1 MTVAREAFILPLLL
15 LSVALLGGLR
25 VGDRVELLPPSLF
38 SLVLAMV
45 LSGALVRSGALAPGR
60 LMHATRTALANLNG
74 LAVLAALL
82 AASAQA
88 LALVT
93 PDWGLPRIGASIFL
107 LVLLLNTH
115 AASPDRQRLLRSML
129 VIFGAAFVLK
139 FVVLAALSDPVQGRL
154 GRALQVL
161 LEGVTLGSLTQPVH
175 RPVTGYVAF
184 LTLTL
189 YLVGLALLPHTG
201 LRREPP
207 GSLEAQDTSH
217 LPGTT
222 YVPGTRHLPGTRHHL
237 RTRHEAPG
245 TRHGR

>member
-1 MTVAREAFILPLLL
+1 MTVAREAFTLPLLL
-15 LSVALLGGLR
+15 LTVALLGGLR

-45 LSGALVRSGALAPGR
+45 LGGALVRSGALAPDR
-60 LMHATRTALANLNG
+60 LMHATRGALANMNG

-115 AASPDRQRLLRSML
+115 AASPDRQRLLRSLL

-154 GRALQVL
+154 GRALQIL

-175 RPVTGYVAF
+175 RAVTGYVAF
-184 LTLTL
+184 LTLVI
-189 YLVGLALLPHTG
+189 YLVALAMLPHAL

-207 GSLEAQDTSH
+207 GALEAR
-217 LPGTT
+217 GTT
-222 YVPGTRHLPGTRHHL
+222 PPRGTSPEALTRHEHRGTRHDR
-237 RTRHEAPG
+237 
-245 TRHGR
+245 